1 MNRIL
6 FLVGIFLLLTNC
18 TQNFV
23 SYIKTPSSLPLISL
37 DDMLLEVGMAN
48 PANIIS
54 KAPVVNTN
62 YPTGTLAEKRQT
74 FQQSFHTKQVVKN
87 STFTVTNN
95 TKNYLFS
102 SPYFSSTGIIYQADQ
117 SIPKQGELTFT
128 ILEESGQ
135 IKIRLYSPEGI
146 LQSEETWFIEVTDE
160 N

>member
-1 MNRIL
+1 MNRLL

-23 SYIKTPSSLPLISL
+23 SYIRTPSAIPLISL
-37 DDMLLEVGMAN
+37 EDMLLEIGMVN
-48 PANIIS
+48 PSNIIS
-54 KAPVVNTN
+54 KEPIVNKT

-74 FQQSFHTKQVVKN
+74 FEQSFHTKQVIKN
-87 STFTVTNN
+87 STFTVTNT

-102 SPYFSSTGIIYQADQ
+102 SPYFSSTGIIYKADE
-117 SIPKQGELTFT
+117 STPKQGKLTFT
-128 ILEESGQ
+128 ILDKSGQ

-146 LQSEETWFIEVTDE
+146 LQSEETWFIEVSNE

>member
-6 FLVGIFLLLTNC
+6 FLIGIFLLLTNC

-23 SYIKTPSSLPLISL
+23 SYIKTPSSIPLISL
-37 DDMLLEVGMAN
+37 DDMLLEVGMVN
-48 PANIIS
+48 PSNTVS
-54 KAPVVNTN
+54 KESVVNTI
-62 YPTGTLAEKRQT
+62 YPTGTLVAKRQT

-146 LQSEETWFIEVTDE
+146 LQSEETWFVEVIAE

>member
-48 PANIIS
+48 PSNIVS

-146 LQSEETWFIEVTDE
+146 LQSEETWFVEVIAE